1 VCGAGPSGPASNDL
15 GPGLTGRDAPGQVW
29 IPVAGVL
36 RPATRDGL
44 PSGVGWATV
53 QPVPAVPP
61 PGAYRLAARPEQQGT
76 TMASSL
82 TKDSVLPG
90 TPGSEKTFFGHP
102 RGLATLFMT
111 EMWERF
117 SYYGMRALL
126 PLYLVA
132 PGGLHLSAGT
142 ATAIYAVYLSLVYLL
157 ALPGGWVA
165 DRLLGPRKTVA
176 VAGLII
182 MLGHL
187 CLAVPAAA
195 SFYVGLVLVAIG
207 SGLLKANIS
216 TMVGHLYDGPD
227 DGRRDGGFTLFYIG
241 INLGA
246 FVAPLVIGTIGENV
260 NWHLGFAL
268 AALGMALGLV
278 QYLLGGRHLSEQSK
292 VVPTPMTAQEK
303 SATLRKGLIW
313 LVIAAV
319 FYGIVGF
326 TGHFTLN
333 WALIPLTLIGLIV
346 PILVIARILR
356 DKDLDGEERTKVR
369 AYIWFFVAAAVFWMI
384 YDQGGSTLS
393 LFASDS
399 AKNTI
404 LGWNF
409 PVSWYQSVNPV
420 MIMALAPVFAWLW
433 LALNRR
439 GKEPSTIV
447 KFSSGL
453 VLVGASF
460 FVFLA
465 PLSIAQDG
473 HKAAALWL
481 VGIYFLQTV
490 GELTLSPVG
499 LSVTTKMAPKK
510 YASQMMGVWFLAVTA
525 GDSVTALLSN
535 PAVGGVNLDKK
546 GFVALEAVLAV
557 VAGVAVWMYRNKVK
571 KMMGDVR

>member
-1 VCGAGPSGPASNDL
+1 
-15 GPGLTGRDAPGQVW
+15 
-29 IPVAGVL
+29 
-36 RPATRDGL
+36 
-44 PSGVGWATV
+44 
-53 QPVPAVPP
+53 
-61 PGAYRLAARPEQQGT
+61 
-76 TMASSL
+76 MASSL
-82 TKDSVLPG
+82 TKDSVRPDTPG
-90 TPGSEKTFFGHP
+90 TGKTFFGHP

-142 ATAIYAVYLSLVYLL
+142 ATAIYSVYVSLVYLL

-165 DRLLGPRKTVA
+165 DRFLGPRRTVA

-187 CLAVPAAA
+187 ALALPTAGT
-195 SFYVGLVLVAIG
+195 FFVGLGLVAIG

-227 DGRRDGGFTLFYIG
+227 DARRDAGFTLFYIG

-246 FVAPLVIGTIGENV
+246 FVAPLVIGTVGENV
-260 NWHLGFAL
+260 NWHFGFAL
-268 AALGMALGLV
+268 AALGMALGLA
-278 QYLLGGRHLSEQSK
+278 QFLLGSRHLSARSD
-292 VVPTPMTAQEK
+292 VVPTPMSPAEK
-303 SATLRKGLIW
+303 SATLTKGLVW
-313 LVIAAV
+313 LAIAAV

-333 WALIPLTLIGLIV
+333 WALVPLTLIGLIV
-346 PILVIARILR
+346 PIVVIARIRR
-356 DKDLDGEERTKVR
+356 DKDLDTAERTKVS
-369 AYIWFFVAAAVFWMI
+369 AYVWFFVAAAVFWMI

-393 LFASDS
+393 LFADAS
-399 AKNTI
+399 ADNTV
-404 LGWNF
+404 LGWKF

-433 LALNRR
+433 VWLNRR

-447 KFSSGL
+447 KFASGL

-460 FVFLA
+460 FLFLA
-465 PLSIAQDG
+465 PLSIAEGG
-473 HKAAALWL
+473 HKAAAMWL
-481 VGIYFLQTV
+481 VAIYFVQTV

-499 LSVTTKMAPKK
+499 LSVTTKMAPAK

-535 PAVGGVNLDKK
+535 PAVGGVNLDRM

-557 VAGVAVWMYRNKVK
+557 VAGFAVWMYRRKVNAL
-571 KMMGDVR
+571 MGDVR

>member
-1 VCGAGPSGPASNDL
+1 
-15 GPGLTGRDAPGQVW
+15 
-29 IPVAGVL
+29 
-36 RPATRDGL
+36 
-44 PSGVGWATV
+44 
-53 QPVPAVPP
+53 
-61 PGAYRLAARPEQQGT
+61 
-76 TMASSL
+76 MASSL
-82 TKDSVLPG
+82 TKDSVRPDI
-90 TPGSEKTFFGHP
+90 PGSEKTFFGHP

-132 PGGLHLSAGT
+132 PGGLHMNAGT
-142 ATAIYAVYLSLVYLL
+142 ATAIYSVYVSLVYLL

-165 DRLLGPRKTVA
+165 DRFLGPRKTVA

-187 CLAVPAAA
+187 CLALPVAA
-195 SFYVGLVLVAIG
+195 SFFVGLGLVAIG

-216 TMVGHLYDGPD
+216 TMVGHLYKGPED
-227 DGRRDGGFTLFYIG
+227 PRRDGGFTIFYIG
-241 INLGA
+241 INMGA
-246 FVAPLVIGTIGENV
+246 FVAPFAIGTVGENV
-260 NWHLGFAL
+260 NWHLGFAM
-268 AALGMALGLV
+268 AAVGMALGLA
-278 QYLLGGRHLSEQSK
+278 QYLLGSRHLSEQSS
-292 VVPTPMTAQEK
+292 VVPTPLTAQEK
-303 SATLRKGLIW
+303 AATLRKGLIW
-313 LVIAAV
+313 LAVAVV
-319 FYGIVGF
+319 FYGLVGG

-333 WALIPLTLIGLIV
+333 WALIPLTVIGLIV
-346 PILVIARILR
+346 PILVIGRMLR
-356 DKDLDGEERTKVR
+356 DKDLEPAEKSKVR
-369 AYIWFFVAAAVFWMI
+369 AYIWFFAAAAVFWMI

-393 LFASDS
+393 LFASSS

-404 LGWNF
+404 LGWGF

-420 MIMALAPVFAWLW
+420 MVMTLAPVFAWLW
-433 LALNRR
+433 LWLNRR

-447 KFSSGL
+447 KFASGL
-453 VLVGASF
+453 ALIGASF

-465 PLSIAQDG
+465 PLSIAEGG

-481 VGIYFLQTV
+481 AAIYFVQTV

-525 GDSVTALLSN
+525 GDSITALLSN
-535 PAVGGVNLDKK
+535 PAVGGVNLDKT

-557 VAGVAVWMYRNKVK
+557 IAGVAVWMFRNKVNK
-571 KMMGDVR
+571 LMGDVH